1 MILKKFL
8 IKLDQHFKLKHSD
21 SYTGSCNQLSSN
33 MRVPLKPIENS
44 SSVNNID
51 SYLIKE
57 DEITILLDKPPDEAK
72 PDCFIIENP
81 VQVVLS
87 RASSTESID
96 TVDSSAATNTSTS
109 SSSSVQD
116 LNQAND
122 LYSNELDELL
132 FKDNKYLISI
142 QHAANQLDNHDFGL
156 LMEIIE
162 TYNRLISFFH
172 TSSLDLDEISSN
184 YLQGVNLN
192 SVRRIRVDKLIKS
205 ILNDSKEM
213 GYYEDIIK
221 TLIYVILV
229 KEELFRSNHL
239 FNIEFK
245 AMFQQNKRFNLI
257 DLCSLLFRFEATMRS
272 RKDRCFDLEEEYKS
286 DELYNELSRNE
297 SLSDLGASV
306 KLDVC
311 KRFVDMILFNERGR
325 FMKRVEKKEA
335 DTLILE
341 ERVSGFRNAKAE
353 HEMRRRI
360 YDLGF
365 DLNIVHYDSRIKDLE
380 KGMCVANSVGN
391 VLIFSLSLKKRCFS
405 FNKFFF

>member
-1 MILKKFL
+1 
-8 IKLDQHFKLKHSD
+8 
-21 SYTGSCNQLSSN
+21 

-57 DEITILLDKPPDEAK
+57 DNEITILLDKPPPPK

-87 RASSTESID
+87 GASSTESINS
-96 TVDSSAATNTSTS
+96 VDSSATDTS
-109 SSSSVQD
+109 SSVLD
-116 LNQAND
+116 LNRTND
-122 LYSNELDELL
+122 LYSNELEELL

-142 QHAANQLDNHDFGL
+142 QHGANKLDNQEFGL

-172 TSSLDLDEISSN
+172 TNSIEYDENSSS
-184 YLQGVNLN
+184 YLLGVNFN
-192 SVRRIRVDKLIKS
+192 SVRKIRIDKLIKS
-205 ILNDSKEM
+205 ILNDSKEL

-245 AMFQQNKRFNLI
+245 AIFQQNKRFNLI
-257 DLCSLLFRFEATMRS
+257 DLCSILFRFESTMRS
-272 RKDRCFDLEEEYKS
+272 RKDRCFDMEEEYKS
-286 DELYNELSRNE
+286 DELYDELSRNE
-297 SLSDLGASV
+297 SLSDLGAGV
-306 KLDVC
+306 KLKVC
-311 KRFVDMILFNERGR
+311 KRFMEMILFNERGR

-335 DTLILE
+335 DTLVLE
-341 ERVSGFRNAKAE
+341 ERVNGFRNAKAE
-353 HEMRRRI
+353 HEMSRRI

-365 DLNIVHYDSRIKDLE
+365 DLNISHFDSRIKDLE
-380 KGMCVANSVGN
+380 KGMCVVFN
-391 VLIFSLSLKKRCFS
+391 FSC
-405 FNKFFF
+405 